1 MAVNG
6 IITADKLKDILY
18 QRQIIND
25 VLIASQSYGSR
36 MNPAIVKRVAVTGT

>member
-25 VLIASQSYGSR
+25 VLIRIAELRLTDEPG
-36 MNPAIVKRVAVTGT
+36 NH